1 MVESGL
7 LNFQKTGSDR
17 TRVLAA
23 ARKCMKMGS
32 IEMQYISGMIFA
44 FKEI

>member
-1 MVESGL
+1 M
-7 LNFQKTGSDR
+7 
-17 TRVLAA
+17 LAA

-44 FKEI
+44 SIVNLTH